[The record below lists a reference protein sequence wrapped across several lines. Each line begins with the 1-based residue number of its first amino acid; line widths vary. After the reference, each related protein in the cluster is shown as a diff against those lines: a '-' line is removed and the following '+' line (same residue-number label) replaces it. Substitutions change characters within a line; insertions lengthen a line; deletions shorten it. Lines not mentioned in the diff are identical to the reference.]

1 MNSVAEGAS
10 SAPTLNILA
19 FAGAGT
25 GGAKSTAAVNLAV
38 AFAAAG
44 LRVELRDVDPVT
56 PAFRALARAADSAGP
71 PVELP
76 ISRAL
81 RGRVTLA
88 AGFPPPAAAPGVAA
102 PDLLLLDCPTQVDAD
117 TERAVGLASLV
128 LVPVDASPLALR
140 TLGEVAELLSR
151 QRPAAARLRV
161 ALARVLPRRI
171 DRWGVVEELTERYP
185 GALYATTV
193 PLRRT
198 GASHDAGAR
207 APTLYAPTTRAAAAY
222 AALALEVADDLG
234 LRLGG

>member
-1 MNSVAEGAS
+1 MNSVAAGAS

-25 GGAKSTAAVNLAV
+25 GSAKSTAAVNLAV

-44 LRVELRDVDPVT
+44 LCVELRDVDPVA
-56 PAFRALARAADSAGP
+56 PAFRALCGAAESAGP

-88 AGFPPPAAAPGVAA
+88 AGFPLPAAAPGMAA
-102 PDLLLLDCPTQVDAD
+102 PDLLLLDCPTQVDAV

-140 TLGEVAELLSR
+140 TLGDVAELLSR
-151 QRPAAARLRV
+151 QRPAARLRV

-171 DRWGVVEELTERYP
+171 DRWGVVEEL
-185 GALYATTV
+185 
-193 PLRRT
+193 
-198 GASHDAGAR
+198 
-207 APTLYAPTTRAAAAY
+207 
-222 AALALEVADDLG
+222 
-234 LRLGG
+234 